1 MVKNKPNKYKY
12 FTPDFAAS
20 SRRPQPAPRPVPVRA
35 PAPRPVPVTRTEL
48 PVADSEATAVQ
59 NIFGFG
65 GPNNVKVTTPD
76 FDFAYDLS
84 RL

>member
-1 MVKNKPNKYKY
+1 MVKNKLNKYQY
-12 FTPDFAAS
+12 FTAS

-35 PAPRPVPVTRTEL
+35 PAPVPVTRTEL